1 MTTPEKDPEFL
12 AREGRAKTPG
22 GQPGLHTDGE
32 ESDFCRRLEPV
43 GRILEMDGWTC
54 WGCSPVEDDDGR
66 VHVFFSRWPA
76 ECPELGDEPKAGWI
90 LHTEIAHA
98 VADRPEGPY
107 TFVGTA
113 IPSGRGAGRWDG
125 QAVHNPT
132 VHRIGN
138 RYVIFHMGNRLPD
151 PWPDDPSERFSALI
165 ATKRVGAH
173 AAHSLDGP
181 WEPLTDGPLIDAGP
195 RPSWDDAM
203 VSNPAYLAMPD
214 GRHALY
220 FKGMDFES
228 WTTRGGHRAY
238 GVAIADRLEGP
249 YRKHPDNPILDCP
262 ELGPGVEDGT
272 AFRENGRYSFV
283 MRDMG
288 WFNYKGGL
296 LLESEDG
303 LRWSPPKIAYHGLDR
318 YFDEPDPGPSRQ
330 HQLERPQILVRDGR
344 PAYLFAAS
352 VGGRYRTASPV
363 VFRIKPA

>member
-1 MTTPEKDPEFL
+1 MTSESDNEFL
-12 AREGRAKTPG
+12 TREGRTKTPG
-22 GQPGLHTDGE
+22 GQPGLHKDGE

-76 ECPELGDEPKAGWI
+76 ECPELGDDPMAGWI
-90 LHTEIAHA
+90 LRSEIAHA

-113 IPSGRGAGRWDG
+113 IPSGRGRGRWDG

-138 RYVIFHMGNRLPD
+138 RYVIFHMGNRRPD
-151 PWPDDPSERFSALI
+151 PWPDAPRERFDALI
-165 ATKRVGAH
+165 ATQRIGAH
-173 AAHSLDGP
+173 TAGSPDGP

-195 RPSWDDAM
+195 RPSWDDMM
-203 VSNPAYLAMPD
+203 VSNPAYLALPD

-228 WTTRGGHRAY
+228 REQSGGHRAY
-238 GVAIADRLEGP
+238 GLAIADRVEGP
-249 YRKHPDNPILDCP
+249 YRKHPGNPVLDCP
-262 ELGPGVEDGT
+262 ELGPGFEDGY
-272 AFRENGRYSFV
+272 AFMENGRMHFV

-288 WFNYKGGL
+288 WFDHTGGL
-296 LLESEDG
+296 HVESEDG
-303 LRWSPPKIAYHGLDR
+303 IRWSPPKIAYRGLAH
-318 YFDEPDPGPSRQ
+318 YLDEPDRGLPRR
-330 HQLERPQILVRDGR
+330 HQLERPQILMRNGR
-344 PAYLFAAS
+344 AATLFACC
-352 VGGRYRTASPV
+352 VGGRYGTASPV
-363 VFRIKPA
+363 VFRIHPE